1 MRVYGVFE
9 TASDYEFYFE
19 DILLKDVD
27 GNFLIF
33 STLDGALVSK
43 PDDKLDNNDHGSTYE
58 VKVID
63 IEQWKVD
70 FMTDINVS
78 EKTGVDY
85 DDMELLVVL
94 FNKTTNGEDFIEAAK
109 RTVRQLS
116 VKELWLVWWA
126 IKARDNQ

>member
-33 STLDGALVSK
+33 STLDGALASK

-58 VKVID
+58 VKIID
-63 IEQWKVD
+63 IEQ
-70 FMTDINVS
+70 
-78 EKTGVDY
+78 
-85 DDMELLVVL
+85 
-94 FNKTTNGEDFIEAAK
+94 
-109 RTVRQLS
+109 
-116 VKELWLVWWA
+116 
-126 IKARDNQ
+126 